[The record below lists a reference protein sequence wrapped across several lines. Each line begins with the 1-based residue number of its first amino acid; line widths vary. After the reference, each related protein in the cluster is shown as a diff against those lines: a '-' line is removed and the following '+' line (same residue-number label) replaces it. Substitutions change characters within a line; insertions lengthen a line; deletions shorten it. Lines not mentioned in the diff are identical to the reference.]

1 MSIIRQK
8 MRELNI
14 TYKKNGFSNAES
26 VIGAVMDSDDP
37 PTRYLPYPKTSKSF
51 PWLSYMDVD
60 HTEVER
66 VLGGVW

>member
-8 MRELNI
+8 KRELEI
-14 TYKKNGFSNAES
+14 TYKKSGFSDVES
-26 VIGAVMDSDDP
+26 LASAAQNIDDP
-37 PTRYLPYPKTSKSF
+37 PTRYLPYPRTAKSY

-60 HTEVER
+60 HTEVEK